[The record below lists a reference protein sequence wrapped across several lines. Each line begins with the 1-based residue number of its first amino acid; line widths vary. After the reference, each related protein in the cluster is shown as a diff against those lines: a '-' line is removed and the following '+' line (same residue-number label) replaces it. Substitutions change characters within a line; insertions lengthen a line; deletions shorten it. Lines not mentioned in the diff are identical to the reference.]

1 MNILFF
7 LIPKHEVAYLE
18 DHFTLRQALEKME
31 NHMYSSLPILNQE
44 GAYIGTISEGDV
56 LWYSKDHTQLNIC
69 TAEDTPLLS
78 IPRRTDYTPVA
89 ANSNMEDLI
98 SKAVNQ
104 NFIPVLD
111 DANRFIGIITRKDII
126 QHCYSNMNQSTK

>member
-1 MNILFF
+1 MEPYPRVMYYGIE
-7 LIPKHEVAYLE
+7 KS
-18 DHFTLRQALEKME
+18 RALKDQFIKE
-31 NHMYSSLPILNQE
+31 SR
-44 GAYIGTISEGDV
+44 YI
-56 LWYSKDHTQLNIC
+56 
-69 TAEDTPLLS
+69 EDTPLLS